1 MRTSFVWC
9 QVAYGGVVGW
19 FACVSV
25 LYLFVGVFGYF
36 VWYCGWLMLLCVSVT
51 SVCPSGL
58 RGYVQVVMFS
68 NAWVQIPQLT
78 LSHGRLERRAFT
90 LFSLDAMKW

>member
-1 MRTSFVWC
+1 MG
-9 QVAYGGVVGW
+9 AKG
-19 FACVSV
+19 
-25 LYLFVGVFGYF
+25 LYE
-36 VWYCGWLMLLCVSVT
+36 LCVKASWDLEKDLYECVYVYVCVCVYVCGGMGERSCGCCDSVPRE

-78 LSHGRLERRAFT
+78 INLNQT
-90 LFSLDAMKW
+90 N